1 MYYYIVMIGQ
11 KVISLWLLL
20 LCIYVLYLFVRCYRK
35 FVFTDILLALRPSCV
50 KGKISLILAAV
61 VLTVFYALITSGQ
74 AKQAATVSIT
84 LTYPEASYGLNP
96 NGSRYNMSEVL
107 SEEVL
112 QEAIAFGGF
121 TDITV
126 DELQQ
131 SLDVSPMSGSG
142 LEDTVSTQ
150 FFLTFY
156 NSGHTGNLSGQEI
169 LHAVASAYRDW
180 FIKEY
185 SVNYDVLD
193 ISFDNMEN
201 YEYPDMV
208 ETMRN
213 AITTICNFASAYS
226 EENSTYRSDST
237 QESFQSLSEK
247 GWDIYNTGMES
258 LESFVL
264 SRGLSNDQ
272 DSYLSRLRYD
282 FTNNCNVY
290 RSNIQAYDV
299 RIEAIEKYD
308 NDMATVVYIPT
319 YDTDNTFY
327 MSKTKIGIDH
337 FSADADGYSGAAS
350 EVLSTLQDDKYLMQQ
365 LRAEIDDADSYEKA
379 ARMVEELQQQILE
392 LAQDTKKTVQDYID
406 STYNGYLT
414 VSGPLENTAGM
425 FLQVVGF
432 GCISFCAVYVARAFH
447 LLDKRERK
455 NSGRGGI

>member
-150 FFLTFY
+150 FFLTF
-156 NSGHTGNLSGQEI
+156 
-169 LHAVASAYRDW
+169 
-180 FIKEY
+180 
-185 SVNYDVLD
+185 
-193 ISFDNMEN
+193 
-201 YEYPDMV
+201 
-208 ETMRN
+208 
-213 AITTICNFASAYS
+213 
-226 EENSTYRSDST
+226 
-237 QESFQSLSEK
+237 
-247 GWDIYNTGMES
+247 
-258 LESFVL
+258 
-264 SRGLSNDQ
+264 
-272 DSYLSRLRYD
+272 
-282 FTNNCNVY
+282 
-290 RSNIQAYDV
+290 
-299 RIEAIEKYD
+299 
-308 NDMATVVYIPT
+308 
-319 YDTDNTFY
+319 
-327 MSKTKIGIDH
+327 
-337 FSADADGYSGAAS
+337 
-350 EVLSTLQDDKYLMQQ
+350 
-365 LRAEIDDADSYEKA
+365 
-379 ARMVEELQQQILE
+379 
-392 LAQDTKKTVQDYID
+392 
-406 STYNGYLT
+406 
-414 VSGPLENTAGM
+414 
-425 FLQVVGF
+425 
-432 GCISFCAVYVARAFH
+432 
-447 LLDKRERK
+447 
-455 NSGRGGI
+455 